1 MSNSKQEFFNF
12 IADNWKSVGNVVTN
26 IFENNLVI
34 MFRGEEKGDVQI
46 YLTIAAGKPGA
57 AFHVHMKCWMPGNR
71 NIHHDH
77 MFAGVFTAA
86 ELVKY
91 NVIAKIKDI
100 DESLAVEIH
109 RLNTIRES
117 DDSRYRQ
124 LVSKDKYEI
133 WMNYM
138 KKKYSFVAQ

>member
-91 NVIAKIKDI
+91 RQEIYDELMLYYQTI
-100 DESLAVEIH
+100 DMASE
-109 RLNTIRES
+109 NS
-117 DDSRYRQ
+117 DARMFA
-124 LVSKDKYEI
+124 LSKKE
-133 WMNYM
+133 
-138 KKKYSFVAQ
+138 